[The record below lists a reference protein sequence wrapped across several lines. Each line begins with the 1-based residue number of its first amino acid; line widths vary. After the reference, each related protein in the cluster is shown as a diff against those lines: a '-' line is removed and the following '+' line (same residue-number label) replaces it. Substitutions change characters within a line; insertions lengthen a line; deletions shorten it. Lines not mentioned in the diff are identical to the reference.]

1 MGMRYICVKS
11 GRKGWNS
18 GRRHSGR
25 VLTLLSSAARLEIA
39 TSPSGIVYVNPG
51 RPSAQPRRLS
61 AWALLVAVATV
72 IIAVAVPRIAG
83 LSGFPLTDEGYYAY
97 YAMRI
102 GDSLASG
109 QGLPGD
115 GYLMLYPMLTSW
127 VFLLPEN
134 PFVLLRVVDLLAAAA
149 AGLLLFR
156 VLLRESGSL
165 LVAALLSVSFL
176 LAMSAGP
183 FIQNGF
189 KNSFFAAYIPLFLAV
204 SLSQADTVTRSRWA
218 VIGALVAACVLLRE
232 SFAPFALLAVAA
244 VWIRHGIRDV
254 IALCFGAALAAIIVL
269 SVVLS
274 ARGGLAGLIES
285 YEDAAISFAALQGQK
300 NALFL
305 SGATTA
311 IHMARIPLL
320 VTAASVVALMVWA
333 RGTDKRA
340 VSGRAWFWMAAS
352 LLPLIEP
359 ASKIGFAYHFS
370 ACLPGMAGLC
380 AWAWRSLP
388 TERWKRAA
396 TGAMALGAAFSLV
409 PTWQMAG
416 LLPAGVK
423 DARRTAEMGWS
434 EELHGGT
441 NYLIAADLIRGAA
454 PKGGTLS
461 VSGFMYPLFP
471 LTDLRPPSPALSDLS
486 LALIKGKMDGDHL
499 SAALRVCSP
508 DVILTSNRT
517 EFPGAEILEAS
528 VLATGLY
535 AKVGKVE
542 IDPTRAYGTFGGN
555 VYRKVG
561 PGGSACGIE

>member
-1 MGMRYICVKS
+1 MNPAGPP
-11 GRKGWNS
+11 NHP
-18 GRRHSGR
+18 RHW
-25 VLTLLSSAARLEIA
+25 
-39 TSPSGIVYVNPG
+39 
-51 RPSAQPRRLS
+51 S
-61 AWALLVAVATV
+61 AWALLVATVTV

-127 VFLLPEN
+127 VFFLPEN
-134 PFVLLRVVDLLAAAA
+134 PFVLLRIVDLLVAVA

-156 VLLRESGSL
+156 VLVRESGSL
-165 LVAALLSVSFL
+165 SVAALLSVSFL
-176 LAMSAGP
+176 LAMSAAP

-189 KNSFFAAYIPLFLAV
+189 KNSFFAAYIPLFLAI
-204 SLSQADTVTRSRWA
+204 SLSQADTVTRSRWT
-218 VIGALVAACVLLRE
+218 VIGALIAACVLLRE
-232 SFAPFALLAVAA
+232 SFAPFALLAVVA
-244 VWIRHGIRDV
+244 VWIRHGIRNV
-254 IALCFGAALAAIIVL
+254 IALCSGAALAAAIIL
-269 SVVLS
+269 LVVLS
-274 ARGGLAGLIES
+274 ARGGVGGLIES

-311 IHMARIPLL
+311 VQLSRIPILL
-320 VTAASVVALMVWA
+320 TAVALVALLPWG
-333 RGTDKRA
+333 RGTHRRA
-340 VSGRAWFWMAAS
+340 ASGRAWFWLMAS

-388 TERWKRAA
+388 TERWKTVA
-396 TGAMALGAAFSLV
+396 TGALTVAAVFSLV
-409 PTWQMAG
+409 PAWRMAS
-416 LLPAGVK
+416 LLPDGLK
-423 DARRTAEMGWS
+423 EARRTAEMGWS
-434 EELHGGT
+434 ADLHGGT
-441 NYLIAADLIRGAA
+441 NYLIAADLIRSAA

-471 LTDLRPPSPALSDLS
+471 LTDLHPPSPALSDLS
-486 LALIKGKMDGDHL
+486 LALIKGQMNGDHL
-499 SAALRVCSP
+499 SAALQACSP

-517 EFPGAEILEAS
+517 EFPGADILDAS
-528 VLATGLY
+528 VRATGLY
-535 AKVGKVE
+535 AEVGEVDV
-542 IDPTRAYGTFGGN
+542 DPTRAYGTFGGT
-555 VYRKVG
+555 VYRKVKE
-561 PGGSACGIE
+561 GGSACGIQ

>member
-1 MGMRYICVKS
+1 
-11 GRKGWNS
+11 
-18 GRRHSGR
+18 
-25 VLTLLSSAARLEIA
+25 
-39 TSPSGIVYVNPG
+39 
-51 RPSAQPRRLS
+51 
-61 AWALLVAVATV
+61 V

-127 VFLLPEN
+127 VFFLPEN
-134 PFVLLRVVDLLAAAA
+134 PFVLLRIVDLLVAVA
-149 AGLLLFR
+149 AGLLLFGIL
-156 VLLRESGSL
+156 VRESGSL
-165 LVAALLSVSFL
+165 TVAALLSVSFL

-189 KNSFFAAYIPLFLAV
+189 KNSFFAAYIPLFLAM
-204 SLSQADTVTRSRWA
+204 SFSQAETVTRSRWA

-232 SFAPFALLAVAA
+232 SFAPFALLAAVA
-244 VWIRHGIRDV
+244 VWIRHGIRNV
-254 IALCFGAALAAIIVL
+254 IALCLGAALAAVIIL
-269 SVVLS
+269 LVVLS

-285 YEDAAISFAALQGQK
+285 YQDAAISFAALQGQK

-311 IHMARIPLL
+311 IQMAKIPLL
-320 VTAASVVALMVWA
+320 VTAAAVVALLTRACGMH
-333 RGTDKRA
+333 RRA
-340 VSGRAWFWMAAS
+340 VSGRAWFWLSAS

-380 AWAWRSLP
+380 AWAWRSLT
-388 TERWKRAA
+388 TERWKTVA
-396 TGAMALGAAFSLV
+396 TGALAVAAAFSLV
-409 PTWQMAG
+409 PAWQMAS
-416 LLPAGVK
+416 LLPAGLK
-423 DARRTAEMGWS
+423 EARRTAEMGWS
-434 EELHGGT
+434 KELHGGT

-454 PKGGTLS
+454 PQGGTLS

-471 LTDLRPPSPALSDLS
+471 LTDLRPPSPSLSDLS
-486 LALIKGKMDGDHL
+486 LALIKGQMDGDHL
-499 SAALRVCSP
+499 SATLRACSP

-517 EFPGAEILEAS
+517 EFPGADIVDAS
-528 VLATGLY
+528 VRATGLY
-535 AKVGKVE
+535 EKVGEVE
-542 IDPTRAYGTFGGN
+542 VDPTRAYGTFGGN

-561 PGGSACGIE
+561 QGGSACGIE